1 MGQYIVYDENYFGQV
16 ISETVF
22 AYSKEEAIQ
31 KCNELYGFGV
41 EADFVGYGI
50 V

>member
-1 MGQYIVYDENYFGQV
+1 MMQYVVYAENYFGKV

-22 AYSKEEAIQ
+22 AYSKEDAIK
-31 KCNELYGFGV
+31 KCNELYGFGQ

-50 V
+50 A